1 MKKKLLIVAMLIV
14 VIMTAVLL
22 VGCDTNK
29 MNIGFMAS
37 ADSEIEMVKVN
48 IKDYDGK
55 MLSDLLKAEESLGA
69 VLTDSEY
76 GPYINEIKNLKPQ
89 GNQYVAV
96 FTSDESKKNTYEGG
110 KEPIIKNGITYY
122 ESGVGISGLP
132 VSKDIHY
139 LFVLLEF

>member
-1 MKKKLLIVAMLIV
+1 
-14 VIMTAVLL
+14 
-22 VGCDTNK
+22 
-29 MNIGFMAS
+29 
-37 ADSEIEMVKVN
+37 MVKVN

-96 FTSDESKKNTYEGG
+96 FTSDESKKNTYEGA